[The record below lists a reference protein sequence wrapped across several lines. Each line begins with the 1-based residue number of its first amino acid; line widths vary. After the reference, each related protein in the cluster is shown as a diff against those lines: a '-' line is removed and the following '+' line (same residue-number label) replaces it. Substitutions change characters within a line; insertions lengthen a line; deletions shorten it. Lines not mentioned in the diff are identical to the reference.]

1 MKKCGD
7 KAKAYAQCAEG
18 RTFSVVWACRPAL
31 NELNDCLH
39 HWYATEKA
47 IASAAGL
54 LADVARQAFSSLI
67 PVRSCSVFSMLQRP

>member
-39 HWYATEKA
+39 HWYATE
-47 IASAAGL
+47 
-54 LADVARQAFSSLI
+54 
-67 PVRSCSVFSMLQRP
+67 